1 MRRLLCL
8 MALLLLCASCARH
21 ATPAEAAPAASPAAP
36 AANAPAAAPAPATQP
51 PAPGAPPTEA
61 ELARGAQ
68 ESDDGAVNEKP
79 ESGDTSLERMS
90 TLPPDAQL
98 PAGPWKA
105 GVNYDPVV
113 PGQPTSVEPGNV
125 EVLEFMWLG
134 CPHCYA
140 LQPVIRAWLKNKP
153 AYIEF
158 AFVPVMWD
166 PPHAAHARLLYTLEA
181 LGRTDLIDKAFDT
194 IHQQHNPLIAST
206 DADSLRIEAA
216 WAVQQGVSAADFV
229 NAYNSPAVSA
239 NLQRAEDLMLRYRV
253 QSVPEVAINGK
264 YLTDVAKAG
273 GPDKL
278 IRLID
283 DLAASEHR
291 H

>member
-8 MALLLLCASCARH
+8 TTLLVLCASCARH
-21 ATPAEAAPAASPAAP
+21 ATPAEAAPPATPAP
-36 AANAPAAAPAPATQP
+36 PAVNAPAATPPPAAEP
-51 PAPGAPPTEA
+51 PAPGPPQSAVEQA
-61 ELARGAQ
+61 KGAQ
-68 ESDDGAVNEKP
+68 ESPDGAVNEKP

-90 TLPPDAQL
+90 TLPADAQL

-113 PGQPTSVEPGNV
+113 PGQPTSVEPGKV

-140 LQPVIRAWLKNKP
+140 LQPVIRAWLRNKP
-153 AYIEF
+153 AYIDF

-166 PPHAAHARLLYTLEA
+166 APHAAHAKLLYTLEA
-181 LGRTDLIDKAFDT
+181 LGRSDLIDKAFDT
-194 IHQQHNPLIAST
+194 IHGSNPLIAST
-206 DADSLRIEAA
+206 DAETLRIEAA
-216 WAVQQGVSAADFV
+216 WAVQQGVSAADFA
-229 NAYNSPAVSA
+229 NAYNSQAVSA
-239 NLQRAEDLMLRYRV
+239 NLQRAQDLMLRYRV

-264 YLTDVAKAG
+264 YLTDVSKAG